1 MLYELVSI
9 VRVNN
14 PLAANAEAKELATT
28 IGRLIIQNRGVVRK
42 IVPIG
47 SKLLPKIIKK
57 DQEQHFQGYHF
68 LMLFDSSA
76 PVQSEILR
84 TLKNDPRV
92 IRSNIM
98 RVKTDKKLDIP
109 TSFDRAAGNY
119 TSLNQQKM
127 SPF

>member
-9 VRVNN
+9 VRVSN

-28 IGRLIIQNRGVVRK
+28 IGKLIIQNRGVVRK
-42 IVPIG
+42 IVPMG
-47 SKLLPKIIKK
+47 NKLLPKIIKK

-84 TLKNDPRV
+84 TLKKDPRV
-92 IRSNIM
+92 IRSNII
-98 RVKTDKKLDIP
+98 KLSTHKKLDIP
-109 TSFDRAAGNY
+109 TSFERATGNL
-119 TSLNQQKM
+119 TSLSKPKT
-127 SPF
+127 SPL